1 MGNVLAMETEELA
14 VSHAE
19 MTWQAYL
26 TNVIVDGG
34 TIIRNNQGTM
44 QMHGGEN
51 KELYQKERLDSI
63 MKINLLI

>member
-34 TIIRNNQGTM
+34 TIIRNN
-44 QMHGGEN
+44 
-51 KELYQKERLDSI
+51 
-63 MKINLLI
+63 